1 MNHQRRD
8 WFYKKYKEI
17 KNKNIS
23 IFKMLSNQA
32 LTLWIEQQQKKHEFL
47 FILCTD
53 NILPKQQQ

>member
-1 MNHQRRD
+1 
-8 WFYKKYKEI
+8 
-17 KNKNIS
+17 
-23 IFKMLSNQA
+23 MLSNQA